1 MTTFRTFTNRP
12 GITYNA
18 DKTEVLFAE
27 DLNQIAEAINTL
39 EEEGV
44 VGPEG
49 PTGPTGPAGADGED
63 GSDGADGE
71 SYTRALQNLT
81 NVATVTPDGTQDEHV
96 NISALAQNLTIANPS
111 GALSEGKFLT
121 IRIKPDATPRTL
133 TFGSKY
139 IAFGSTLPTT
149 TVANKKIIIG
159 AIYNA
164 GLDKVEIISV
174 VNEA

>member
-39 EEEGV
+39 EVSSEGIV
-44 VGPEG
+44 
-49 PTGPTGPAGADGED
+49 
-63 GSDGADGE
+63 
-71 SYTRALQNLT
+71 QNLT
-81 NVATVTPDGTQDEHV
+81 NVATATPIGISDEHI

-111 GALSEGKFLT
+111 GTLAEGQMLT
-121 IRIKPDATPRTL
+121 IRIKPDGTPRTL

-139 IAFGSTLPTT
+139 LGFGATIPTT
-149 TVANKKIIIG
+149 TVANKKMLLG
-159 AIYNA
+159 CIYNA
-164 GLDKVEIISV
+164 GLDKVELVSV
-174 VNEA
+174 VNES